1 MAKPIIDTI
10 HTSATI
16 IIPVIT
22 VSSAQTSD
30 LRLIFMSV
38 VIVAY
43 VFATSVLDVIVG
55 VVVGDENGWE
65 GDAATGAIVLKWIK
79 WKNFFFQKLI
89 FLVFSLCATKIVDFF
104 SILNIKKSFLQ
115 VQV

>member
-79 WKNFFFQKLI
+79 WKFFFFK
-89 FLVFSLCATKIVDFF
+89 
-104 SILNIKKSFLQ
+104 N
-115 VQV
+115 